1 MHKHIVL
8 LNDKTIIELD
18 FAKYRDLSVS
28 RRSIICLCLRH
39 RQIIDPLAPDKSR
52 YFAQPRPI
60 IVYYSWFACCVIAAM
75 LVVINKRF
83 LINSFC

>member
-18 FAKYRDLSVS
+18 FTKYRDLSVS
-28 RRSIICLCLRH
+28 RRLIICLCLRH
-39 RQIIDPLAPDKSR
+39 RQIIDPLATDKSR

-60 IVYYSWFACCVIAAM
+60 IV
-75 LVVINKRF
+75 
-83 LINSFC
+83 

>member
-18 FAKYRDLSVS
+18 FAKYRDWSVS
-28 RRSIICLCLRH
+28 CRSITCLCLRH
-39 RQIIDPLAPDKSR
+39 RQIIDPLATDKSR

-60 IVYYSWFACCVIAAM
+60 IVYCSHRITIEEGECVQEYKN
-75 LVVINKRF
+75 VN
-83 LINSFC
+83 N